1 MIKLFRKYGIPK
13 TSEQRKE
20 NKKQILLA
28 VLGGVLL
35 GLSFPPIPLPF
46 LAFFAFIPFFFVLEK
61 RESLASINRISY
73 VFLFFFCLI
82 TIYWVGSW
90 TKEADPFLMIS
101 GGLLIFANP
110 GFYLIATSVYY
121 LSTKI
126 FSKRTSLFLFPL
138 YWVFFEYIYS
148 LTDLK
153 FPWLTLGNSLAYFNH
168 FIQIGDLVGAHGLT
182 LIIIYINVFLF
193 LSIKEISIT
202 KKVNQKFLFAAISL
216 FIIPLIYGGYKTA
229 TYEVPSK
236 QIKVGLIQPDVN
248 PWDKWSGGSITAQL
262 EKYFVLS
269 ENAINK
275 GARIIIWPETALP
288 CYLLSG
294 NYSFE
299 VERIHQFVDK
309 NKIALITGMPDINFF
324 YDIKTAPKGAKL
336 LRSGDAAYTS
346 FNSILTFLPNTR
358 QIQKYQKNQLVPFG
372 EKVPFV
378 EDLPFL
384 GEFIKWQVG
393 ISSWNVGTTQN
404 VSNLG
409 YIKVGAVVC
418 IESIYPEYI
427 TKLVNNGAEFLSV
440 VTNDSWYGY
449 SSGPFQH
456 KEISVLRA
464 VENRRSVVRTANGGI
479 SCIIDP
485 MGRTLAS
492 TKLFTQDILV
502 GYVPISNE
510 KTFYSKFPLII
521 PLTAVFVSLLTILL
535 AIYKSILKLIKKK
548 S

>member
-1 MIKLFRKYGIPK
+1 MMKLFRKYGIPK
-13 TSEQRKE
+13 TPEQRKE
-20 NKKQILLA
+20 IKKQILLA

-35 GLSFPPIPLPF
+35 GLSFPPVPLPF
-46 LAFFAFIPFFFVLEK
+46 LAFFAFVPFFYVLEK
-61 RESLASINRISY
+61 RESLASVNRISY

-110 GFYLIATSVYY
+110 GFYLIVTSVYF

-153 FPWLTLGNSLAYFNH
+153 FPWLTLGNSLTYFNQ
-168 FIQIGDLVGAHGLT
+168 FIQIADVVGAHGLT

-193 LSIKEISIT
+193 LSIKQISTT
-202 KKVNQKFLFAAISL
+202 KKVNHKFLLAATSL
-216 FIIPLIYGGYKTA
+216 FIIPLVYGGYKTA
-229 TYEVPSK
+229 AYEVPSK
-236 QIKVGLIQPDVN
+236 QIKVGLIQPNIN

-262 EKYFVLS
+262 EKYFELS
-269 ENAINK
+269 EKAINK
-275 GARIIIWPETALP
+275 GARIIFWPETALP

-294 NYSFE
+294 NYAFE

-324 YDIKTAPKGAKL
+324 YNVKNAPKGAKL
-336 LRSGDAAYTS
+336 LRSGEAAYTS

-358 QIQKYQKNQLVPFG
+358 QIQKYQKNHLVPFG

-427 TKLVNNGAEFLSV
+427 TKIVNNGAEFVSV

-464 VENRRSVVRTANGGI
+464 IENRRSVVRTANGGI

-485 MGRTLAS
+485 MGRTLLS
-492 TKLFTQDILV
+492 TKLFTQDVLV
-502 GYVPISNE
+502 GYVPISGE
-510 KTFYSKFPLII
+510 KAFFSKFPLIVPI
-521 PLTAVFVSLLTILL
+521 TAVFVSLLTILF
-535 AIYKSILKLIKKK
+535 SISNSIISKVKKK